1 MKISIIIPSY
11 NRASYIIDTL
21 QSVIDQTVSDWECI
35 IVDDGSTDN
44 TEEIVKEFVAA
55 HVHKPFKWM
64 MNERTKGAQGARNTG
79 FLHSDGAYLI
89 FLDSDDILDKHC
101 IEHRL
106 QTVKANPQHDY
117 FAFPVRLFT
126 NTPGDSDLVWNRMNK
141 AGWSV
146 LDRLL
151 VHDAPWQTLGCL
163 WSRKAVES
171 IGMWDERVTSLQ
183 DWDAH
188 IQAVMH
194 PSLTGWL
201 CPDEKAFDAFY
212 RVGSHDSISKKFSSK
227 KGAET
232 NVYLVDKAYQTLQKY
247 DLLDKHMPAFCQF
260 LWIMNT
266 LVHIADNEMG
276 KDLFKKYQHVYGLS
290 GLKLKAHQLYD
301 STRFDMNKPK
311 IIRGLV
317 SKIPQLFPIGTWKQR
332 EDTCMKVHV
341 NDLQSKTTA

>member
-1 MKISIIIPSY
+1 MKISIVIPSY

-21 QSVIDQTVSDWECI
+21 QSVVDQKSSDWECI

-44 TEEIVKEFVAA
+44 TEEIVKEFIAA
-55 HVHKPFKWM
+55 HSEMPFKWM
-64 MNERTKGAQGARNTG
+64 KNERTKGAQGARNTG
-79 FLHSDGAYLI
+79 FLHSNGEYLI

-106 QTVKANPQHDY
+106 QTVTANPQHDY
-117 FAFPVRLFT
+117 YAFPVRLFT
-126 NTPGDSDLVWNRMNK
+126 NTSGDSDLVWNRMNK
-141 AGWSV
+141 AAWSV
-146 LDRLL
+146 LDRML

-163 WSRKAVES
+163 WSRNAVES

-194 PSLTGWL
+194 PELKGWL

-232 NVYLVDKAYQTLQKY
+232 NVYLVDKAYQTLHGY
-247 DLLDKHMPAFCQF
+247 GLLEKHLPAFRRF

-276 KDLFKKYQHVYGLS
+276 KGLFEKYQHVYGLN
-290 GLKLKAHQLYD
+290 GLKLVAHRLYD
-301 STRFDMNKPK
+301 SSRFDMNKPK
-311 IIRGLV
+311 ILRGVV
-317 SKIPQLFPIGTWKQR
+317 SIIPDLLPISNCLER
-332 EDTCMKVHV
+332 EDTCSKIKVS
-341 NDLQSKTTA
+341 DL